1 MISHPAAAP
10 PPESSSV
17 VRITAPR
24 QVELAPTARLS
35 VGAGDVR
42 LRTLY
47 SGVSTGTE
55 LTSFLGTNPNLHRAW
70 DAERRLFADSASG
83 PGYPVS
89 GFGYSEV
96 GEIVELGPDVT
107 GLEPGQLVWGIW
119 GHRSDGVL
127 PGATAARQV
136 LPPSVPATAGVFAR
150 VGAVALNA
158 VLEADVHVGE
168 TVAVFGQGVIGLL
181 TTALAKLNGATVVA
195 VDARHERLEV
205 AAAMGADVLIDAS
218 RESAAD
224 TVRDLT
230 EQRGADVCI
239 EISGSYQALREAI
252 RTCAFSSR
260 VVAAGFY
267 QGEATALALG
277 EEFHHNRIEVVAS
290 QISGPPTRLA
300 HRWTRER
307 LHRGFMQLVT
317 SGRLDP
323 VPLITD
329 IVPVAR
335 VQDAF
340 TALADGAAGTLQ
352 VVLDF
357 TDQQTEV
364 PA

>member
-10 PPESSSV
+10 PPATASV
-17 VRITAPR
+17 VRITGPR
-24 QVELAPTARLS
+24 QVELAATQPLS
-35 VGAGDVR
+35 VGPGQVR

-55 LTSFLGTNPNLHRAW
+55 LTSFLGTNPNLHRSW
-70 DAERRLFADSASG
+70 DPERRLFAAGGSG
-83 PGYPVS
+83 AGYPVT

-96 GEIVELGPDVT
+96 GEIVEIGPDVT
-107 GLEPGQLVWGIW
+107 GFEPGQRVWGIW

-127 PGATAARQV
+127 PAATAAGQV
-136 LPPSVPATAGVFAR
+136 LPPSVLPTAGVFAR

-181 TTALAKLNGATVVA
+181 VTALAKLNGAVVVA
-195 VDARHERLEV
+195 VDARPERLD
-205 AAAMGADVLIDAS
+205 AAAAIGADVLVDAS
-218 RESAAD
+218 RESAAEL
-224 TVRDLT
+224 VRELT

-239 EISGSYQALREAI
+239 EISGSYAALREAI

-277 EEFHHNRIEVVAS
+277 EEFHHNRVEVVAS
-290 QISGPPTRLA
+290 QISGPPPRLA
-300 HRWTRER
+300 HRWSRER

-323 VPLITD
+323 LPLITD
-329 IVPVAR
+329 IVPAAR

-340 TALADGAAGTLQ
+340 TALASGDPGTLQ

-357 TDQQTEV
+357 TGLQPGV
-364 PA
+364 SA